1 MNFDL
6 TKVYHALNA
15 EDVHVGSLVY
25 GAQNAADLKAKVH
38 EDSNEFVLKVI
49 DIQESN
55 ANLRFKCLSTTDIP
69 IYVEYVY
76 MLFDVDSDFYDLAL
90 AQFEGKPIWCKYPSD
105 NFWSI
110 VNGPCSFGLPRE
122 AYTLTD
128 PNALRMKEK
137 WNGLYTFNY
146 KGFYCELTDC
156 SGTDRYVCF
165 IDYWDDEDEAPNTDL
180 VEWFWGSNCDLGNNY
195 VVPEFII
202 KGLDN
207 WIKKNPSKEA
217 INE

>member
-1 MNFDL
+1 MDFDL
-6 TKVYHALNA
+6 TKVYHALDA

-25 GAQNAADLKAKVH
+25 GAQCAADLKAKVR
-38 EDSNEFVLKVI
+38 EDSSKFVLKVI
-49 DIQESN
+49 GIQEGNTSM
-55 ANLRFKCLSTTDIP
+55 RFKCLSTTGFTVCI
-69 IYVEYVY
+69 EYVY

-122 AYTLTD
+122 AYTLVD
-128 PNALRMKEK
+128 PNALRMHEEIK
-137 WNGLYTFNY
+137 GLYNFNY
-146 KGFYCELTDC
+146 KGFDCELADC
-156 SGTDRYVCF
+156 SSTDRYVCF
-165 IDYWDDEDEAPNTDL
+165 VDYWDSEDEAPNTDL
-180 VEWFWGSNCDLGNNY
+180 VEWSWGSEFDLGDNY

-207 WIKKNPSKEA
+207 WIKKNPSKR
-217 INE
+217 NH